1 MTPEVRP
8 LRAGDRPAI
17 VDALRACGS
26 FTDEEVAVALEVLD
40 AGLETGL
47 DGDYPLFAAEVSGD
61 VKGYVCVG
69 KTPLT
74 RGTWHLYWICVHPS
88 AQKLGL
94 GRLLQNRA
102 EEFVRSRGGERILL
116 ETSSTAGY
124 AAARAFYDRAGYT
137 VVGRVVDFYRPGDD
151 CIMYCKVF
159 APGSSS

>member
-1 MTPEVRP
+1 MTPEVRQ

-47 DGDYPLFAAEVSGD
+47 DVDGV

-94 GRLLQNRA
+94 GRRLQAQA
-102 EEFVRSRGGERILL
+102 EDFVRSRGGERILL
-116 ETSSTAGY
+116 ETSSTPAY
-124 AAARAFYDRAGYT
+124 ASARTFYDRAGYSI
-137 VVGRVVDFYRPGDD
+137 VGRVPDFYRPGDD

-159 APGSSS
+159 GDGSRS

>member
-1 MTPEVRP
+1 MTPEVRQ

-47 DGDYPLFAAEVSGD
+47 DGDYPLFAGEVDGV

-94 GRLLQNRA
+94 GRRLQAQA
-102 EEFVRSRGGERILL
+102 EDFVRSRGGERILL
-116 ETSSTAGY
+116 ETSSTPAY
-124 AAARAFYDRAGYT
+124 ASARTFYDRAGYSI
-137 VVGRVVDFYRPGDD
+137 VGRVPDFYRPGDD

-159 APGSSS
+159 GDGLRS